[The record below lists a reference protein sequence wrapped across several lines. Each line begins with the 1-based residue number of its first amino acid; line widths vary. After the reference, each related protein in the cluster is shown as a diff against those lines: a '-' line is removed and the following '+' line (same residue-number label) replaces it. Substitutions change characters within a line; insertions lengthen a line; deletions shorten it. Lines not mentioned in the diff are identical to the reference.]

1 MITMSDQT
9 VSIHPYFT
17 IKPDCEAS
25 FREMCDKMISK
36 TSSEEGCI
44 NYGFSFCGD
53 KVFCRESYVN
63 ATAAL
68 QHLDNVGELLTE
80 AFQFADL
87 DRLEFHGT
95 ADQLEILKPA
105 VEPFNPVLFTLE
117 KGFRN

>member
-1 MITMSDQT
+1 MSDQT

-17 IKPDCEAS
+17 IKPYCEAS
-25 FREMCDKMISK
+25 FREMCDKMIAK

-44 NYGFSFCGD
+44 NYGFSFAGSQ
-53 KVFCRESYVN
+53 VFCRESYVN
-63 ATAAL
+63 ARAAL
-68 QHLDNVGELLTE
+68 LHLDNVGELLTE

-95 ADQLEILKPA
+95 AEQLEILEEA
-105 VEPFNPVLFTLE
+105 VAPFNPVLFTLE